1 MNRVEAL
8 SLRVEALERELAE
21 ARVREVRCRESE
33 TWLQVAAD
41 VCGLGLWRWE
51 VSTDSITWDAR
62 LRSIFGRDR
71 APADMGEW
79 RSWLHPDDSER
90 IVAHVSEALR
100 TGVYPEVEHRIVRS
114 DGSVRWIHASAA
126 VEHDTLGRA
135 VAMMGAV
142 FDVTERRDLESRARH
157 VTKMEALA
165 RLASGVAH
173 NFNNILAVMMPSLD
187 EASRISPEAYGALT
201 PARDAA
207 RQAADIVQELSR
219 ISGDETRVRT
229 RGDLV
234 SVLRRVLVDCYR
246 AFGDEIEW
254 EVEIDGSLPL
264 VAVDAQRFE
273 RALINVLTN
282 AREALRT
289 PEERAPKIAVQARS
303 EGSNVAVSISD
314 TGSGMDEETRA
325 RLFEPFFT
333 TKGPTGGAGLGL
345 ATSYAIVR
353 AHGGTIECAPR
364 TGGGTTVTITLP
376 TRATARHSVAPR
388 ERPDTLR
395 GRGERVLVADDERLL
410 RRVLHSLL
418 EGSGY
423 VVVEAVDGIEAIETL
438 TADPKIDLVILDR
451 SMPLMSGAEVMRWI
465 TRERPSLRVI
475 GYSGLDEPL
484 AGVRAMLTKPV
495 EPDALLATVRAV
507 LDGP

>member
-1 MNRVEAL
+1 ML
-8 SLRVEALERELAE
+8 
-21 ARVREVRCRESE
+21 
-33 TWLQVAAD
+33 
-41 VCGLGLWRWE
+41 
-51 VSTDSITWDAR
+51 
-62 LRSIFGRDR
+62 
-71 APADMGEW
+71 
-79 RSWLHPDDSER
+79 
-90 IVAHVSEALR
+90 
-100 TGVYPEVEHRIVRS
+100 
-114 DGSVRWIHASAA
+114 HASAA

-289 PEERAPKIAVQARS
+289 PE
-303 EGSNVAVSISD
+303 
-314 TGSGMDEETRA
+314 
-325 RLFEPFFT
+325 
-333 TKGPTGGAGLGL
+333 
-345 ATSYAIVR
+345 
-353 AHGGTIECAPR
+353 
-364 TGGGTTVTITLP
+364 
-376 TRATARHSVAPR
+376 
-388 ERPDTLR
+388 
-395 GRGERVLVADDERLL
+395 
-410 RRVLHSLL
+410 
-418 EGSGY
+418 
-423 VVVEAVDGIEAIETL
+423 
-438 TADPKIDLVILDR
+438 
-451 SMPLMSGAEVMRWI
+451 
-465 TRERPSLRVI
+465 
-475 GYSGLDEPL
+475 
-484 AGVRAMLTKPV
+484 
-495 EPDALLATVRAV
+495 
-507 LDGP
+507 